1 VADDGRHDANP
12 AAYAP
17 DLAMSLTNQAVQLA
31 ELARR
36 DEAVAPI
43 QEAVQIRRQLAD
55 ANPAAYAPD
64 LATSLNNQA
73 IQLAELGRQDEALPP
88 IEKAVQIFRRLAADN
103 PAAYAEGL
111 NRALMVQQEL
121 NDQSKA

>member
-1 VADDGRHDANP
+1 VADDGRH
-12 AAYAP
+12 
-17 DLAMSLTNQAVQLA
+17 
-31 ELARR
+31 
-36 DEAVAPI
+36 
-43 QEAVQIRRQLAD
+43 D